1 MTTTQDDKARE
12 LRVMFSA
19 RKDPA
24 LVMGRTLPQLVFLVL
39 SGVFVVLFLRNLPSG
54 GPNWWLLGLAVALA
68 PVGWLRIRGRGVAD
82 VGPALLADAGLRL
95 VRQREFRG
103 GPHRRTG
110 TDTALTPRDQ
120 PRMPGALKSLEL
132 FGFLV
137 GGDAEE
143 RGVVFDRS
151 DGTVAVVMQV
161 TGKTYPLLD
170 SSEANAYALGFQ
182 RMQDGLARR
191 GSPVVGIQ
199 CLERVIPDLG
209 EDALREWQRRG
220 GRGARFSR
228 SANQRLLQSEAGRGI
243 EHQSLIVVRVDPR
256 RARAQVKEFGGGDEG
271 RAALALK
278 VSAGLQKDLEASGVQ
293 VLGWLPP
300 RGIAAAVRSALDPAA
315 EGMLARRG
323 GGLGDDG
330 GGDAGLPSGAS
341 PVSMEPMS
349 VMPARSYVWHEDH
362 VSRTWWIEEYPRS
375 TSGVHVGFLQPLL
388 LEVPWRHSVSILLQ
402 PLERRQ
408 AQRQITEQASTAS
421 ATDKLDK
428 KMGRRKTRA
437 KERQEAD
444 MDRREIELV
453 EGFANYRI
461 ITLVTATARNV
472 QELELVSAD
481 IEAAIN
487 SCSME
492 GHIWYVE
499 TDQALYMGALPL
511 GRGLL

>member
-1 MTTTQDDKARE
+1 MTTTQDDKQRE

-24 LVMGRTLPQLVFLVL
+24 LVMGRTLPELVFLVIA
-39 SGVFVVLFLRNLPSG
+39 GVLVVLFLRNLPSG
-54 GPNWWLLGLAVALA
+54 GPNWWLLGVAVALA

-95 VRQREFRG
+95 IRQREFRG
-103 GPHRRTG
+103 GPHRRTDA
-110 TDTALTPRDQ
+110 DTALTPRDQ
-120 PRMPGALKSLEL
+120 PRMPGPLKSLEF
-132 FGFLV
+132 FGFFV
-137 GGDAEE
+137 GDGEEE

-151 DGTVAVVMQV
+151 DGTVTVALEVV
-161 TGKTYPLLD
+161 GKSYPLLD
-170 SSEANAYALGFQ
+170 SSEANAYGLGFQ
-182 RMQDGLARR
+182 RLQDGLARR

-199 CLERVIPDLG
+199 CLEQVIPDLG
-209 EDALREWQRRG
+209 EEALREWQRRG

-228 SANQRLLQSEAGRGI
+228 SANQRLLQSEVGRGI
-243 EHQSLIVVRVDPR
+243 EHRSIVVVRVDPR
-256 RARAQVKEFGGGDEG
+256 KARAQVKEFGGGDEG

-278 VSAGLQKDLEASGVQ
+278 VLAGLQKDLEAAGVT
-293 VLGWLPP
+293 VLGSMPP
-300 RGIAAAVRSALDPAA
+300 RGIAAVVRGAFDPSA
-315 EGMLARRG
+315 EGMIARRG
-323 GGLGDDG
+323 GGIGDDT
-330 GGDAGLPSGAS
+330 GGDIGLPSGAS

-349 VMPARSYVWHEDH
+349 VVPARSYVWHEDH

-375 TSGVHVGFLQPLL
+375 ISGVHIGFLQPLL

-408 AQRQITEQASTAS
+408 AQRQITEQASTAT
-421 ATDKLDK
+421 ATDKIDRKL
-428 KMGRRKTRA
+428 GRRKTRA

-444 MDRREIELV
+444 MDRREIQLV
-453 EGFANYRI
+453 EGFANYRVT
-461 ITLVTATARNV
+461 TLVTATARNV
-472 QELELVSAD
+472 RELELVSAD

-487 SCSME
+487 NCSME

-499 TDQALYMGALPL
+499 TDQAFYMGALPL